1 VFADAAAR
9 KQLEGILHPLIRIEA
24 ERQIAAAAG
33 PYVLLVVPLLIE
45 TGRYLA
51 LLRRVLV
58 VDCDPEVQITRTM
71 RRSGLTRE
79 AVAAIM
85 AAQLERK
92 SRLAAA
98 DDVIDN
104 SSDEAALRVQ
114 VERLHATYLRLAAEA
129 KDR

>member
-1 VFADAAAR
+1 
-9 KQLEGILHPLIRIEA
+9 
-24 ERQIAAAAG
+24 
-33 PYVLLVVPLLIE
+33 
-45 TGRYLA
+45 
-51 LLRRVLV
+51 VLV